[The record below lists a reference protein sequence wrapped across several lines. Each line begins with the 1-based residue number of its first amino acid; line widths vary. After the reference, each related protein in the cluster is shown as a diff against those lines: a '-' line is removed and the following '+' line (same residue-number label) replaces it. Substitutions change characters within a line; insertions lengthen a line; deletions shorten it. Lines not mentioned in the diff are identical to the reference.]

1 MTFRYSRF
9 EIRLIVETRE
19 REKNDAT
26 KSLDPRKL
34 NRNFKFLI
42 PSMDLQQQDIPCF
55 VLTKSSDNSVPIKF
69 RYLKFYILLDNQI
82 KPSNNRNFIR
92 NNEGISILRNR
103 HRYQNLLQKQRLF
116 TVKYF
121 HNQKYL
127 SLLLKY

>member
-69 RYLKFYILLDNQI
+69 RYLKFYILLDN
-82 KPSNNRNFIR
+82 
-92 NNEGISILRNR
+92 
-103 HRYQNLLQKQRLF
+103 
-116 TVKYF
+116 
-121 HNQKYL
+121 
-127 SLLLKY
+127 